1 MPQIV
6 FYTCTLVIVLSV
18 RAQGSWPCS
27 CQRVYYVQG
36 QILMFKPRPC
46 TAALAHWVIGGLPRG
61 IWTSKINDY
70 STCRCGLAPAS
81 WICGF
86 LSTWW
91 LWFFKNRAPFFPHYH
106 TFTLHLEIKLGI
118 RIKHRHLA
126 ELKIL
131 NLILLSLPL
140 DRSTHLTF
148 RSAYN
153 HCKYKC
159 TKITKSE
166 DVKNCQ
172 FGIVNLN
179 GE

>member
-1 MPQIV
+1 MYEPK
-6 FYTCTLVIVLSV
+6 TLDHTAP
-18 RAQGSWPCS
+18 RQHTM
-27 CQRVYYVQG
+27 Y
-36 QILMFKPRPC
+36 ILLFKPLTLCCR
-46 TAALAHWVIGGLPRG
+46 LAHWVIEELQRG
-61 IWTSKINDY
+61 IWTAKIKDY
-70 STCRCGLAPAS
+70 STCRCSLSLAS

-91 LWFFKNRAPFFPHYH
+91 LWFFKNRARFFPHYH

-118 RIKHRHLA
+118 RIKHRHPT

-140 DRSTHLTF
+140 DRSTHLTL

-172 FGIVNLN
+172 CGIVNLN
-179 GE
+179 GSKGNYSKTLRR

>member
-1 MPQIV
+1 MCKYR
-6 FYTCTLVIVLSV
+6 FWCLNHWLY
-18 RAQGSWPCS
+18 A
-27 CQRVYYVQG
+27 
-36 QILMFKPRPC
+36 M
-46 TAALAHWVIGGLPRG
+46 LAHRVFKELQRG
-61 IWTSKINDY
+61 IWTSKIKDY
-70 STCRCGLAPAS
+70 STCRCVLALAS
-81 WICGF
+81 WIYGF

-91 LWFFKNRAPFFPHYH
+91 LWFFKHRAPFFPHYH

-118 RIKHRHLA
+118 RIKHRHPT

-140 DRSTHLTF
+140 DRSTHLTL

-153 HCKYKC
+153 HGKYKC
-159 TKITKSE
+159 SKITKSK

-172 FGIVNLN
+172 CGIVNLN